1 MLKKERKATAK
12 EGCDEQGVKCCYLGG
27 KEGEEEKEGAERGR
41 EKRAER
47 EEEGRRRGNKEEKR
61 RRRKGKGGR
70 EESKEWA
77 FLSEEASIV
86 LPSCFVKR
94 PEILNENK
102 EERRSPLCW
111 DRLSSRF

>member
-1 MLKKERKATAK
+1 MVKRRRKKRK
-12 EGCDEQGVKCCYLGG
+12 GQR
-27 KEGEEEKEGAERGR
+27 EEEKRERK
-41 EKRAER
+41 EKRK
-47 EEEGRRRGNKEEKR
+47 EEEGGNKEKKR

-102 EERRSPLCW
+102 EERRSQHKG